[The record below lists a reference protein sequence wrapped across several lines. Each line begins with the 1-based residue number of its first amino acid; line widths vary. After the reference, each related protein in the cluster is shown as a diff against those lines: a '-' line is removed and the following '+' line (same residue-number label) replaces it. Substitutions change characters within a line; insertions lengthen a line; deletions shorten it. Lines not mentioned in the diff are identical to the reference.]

1 MGRKMTDTMDMS
13 PSDDIQ
19 LEIPDAVQTI
29 MEKRMIRAEDIRQ
42 VLLFAE
48 RTGNKLRGT
57 VSGNYLSNCKL
68 SGVTFWVEY
77 SQKGGQ
83 YLIHNAYSHRMEILE
98 EER

>member
-1 MGRKMTDTMDMS
+1 MTDTTDMS
-13 PSDDIQ
+13 PFEDIQ
-19 LEIPDAVQTI
+19 LEIPDAVQTV
-29 MEKRMIRAEDIRQ
+29 MERRMIRTEDILQ

-48 RTGNKLRGT
+48 RTGNKLKGT
-57 VSGNYLSNCKL
+57 VSEHYLAYCKL

-98 EER
+98 EAR

>member
-1 MGRKMTDTMDMS
+1 MTETTNMS
-13 PSDDIQ
+13 PFGGIQ

-29 MEKRMIRAEDIRQ
+29 MERRMIRPEDILQ

-48 RTGNKLRGT
+48 RTGNKLKGT
-57 VSGNYLSNCKL
+57 VSKHLLAYCKL

-77 SQKGGQ
+77 SQKGDQ

-98 EER
+98 ETR